1 MQIWPTCILRIYSI
15 LSQTLFLLSP
25 SSRSH
30 SRSRSHS
37 PFHNR
42 GRKYPREYQNHREFR
57 GYNRG
62 FRRPYYFRGR
72 GRGFFRGRFQRGG
85 GGYNNYRSNNW
96 QNFGQHPQQN
106 QQKQHKQQQAQH
118 QKQKQHAQSPKRG
131 RSRTPKKRSSSP
143 QSLSISHRSDRSS
156 SQHSHHSSS
165 SSSSRQKTA
174 SVKQNCKSGIEGLS
188 APKESQKSGGGDATL
203 SVQGVYHPKVDTSTS
218 EEKAPKTW
226 LFPINHD
233 ISPKNAS
240 PRIQSAVS
248 AVQEDPASSE
258 SGPVPGNS
266 GATSN
271 GATSNSSPQKKS
283 PATVFSGFGL
293 FSNADQEEDTVAI
306 SIAFKK

>member
-1 MQIWPTCILRIYSI
+1 M
-15 LSQTLFLLSP
+15 FLLCS

-42 GRKYPREYQNHREFR
+42 GRKHPREYQNHREFR
-57 GYNRG
+57 GYHRG

-96 QNFGQHPQQN
+96 QNFGQYP
-106 QQKQHKQQQAQH
+106 QQKQQYKQQQAQ
-118 QKQKQHAQSPKRG
+118 QPQKQHARSPKRG

-143 QSLSISHRSDRSS
+143 QSLSHSHHSDRSS

-165 SSSSRQKTA
+165 SESPRQIT
-174 SVKQNCKSGIEGLS
+174 SFVKQNCKTAVEVQS
-188 APKESQKSGGGDATL
+188 APKESQKTEGGDATL
-203 SVQGVYHPKVDTSTS
+203 SVQEGHNPEADAITSG
-218 EEKAPKTW
+218 EKSPKTW

-233 ISPKNAS
+233 TSPMKAS
-240 PRIQSAVS
+240 SHIHSAVN
-248 AVQEDPASSE
+248 AVQEDPAYCVSA
-258 SGPVPGNS
+258 PVPGTS
-266 GATSN
+266 GATST
-271 GATSNSSPQKKS
+271 GATSTASISSPQKKS
-283 PATVFSGFGL
+283 PTTVFSGFGL
-293 FSNADQEEDTVAI
+293 FSNAVQEEDTVAI